1 MLPLMKFGV
10 LAMRQ
15 LSKPI
20 ANAIKRRCLSNPRF
34 RAGCISFAQYA
45 FSLAVARWA
54 TVRARSLLLPLSLP
68 SVPPHS
74 CSCVLALLSSG
85 TRHTKI
91 LRSRVS
97 TVRMFAYILE

>member
-45 FSLAVARWA
+45 FSHLLSLAGRPCARA
-54 TVRARSLLLPLSLP
+54 LFFFLSHSLP
-68 SVPPHS
+68 SPPT
-74 CSCVLALLSSG
+74 LALASS
-85 TRHTKI
+85 
-91 LRSRVS
+91 RSFPLAHDTQKS
-97 TVRMFAYILE
+97 